1 MYLEL
6 TDISKKIGA
15 DEVLSGITL
24 SMEKGKVYGLQG
36 KNGCGKSMLMR
47 VICGLVLPTVGEVK
61 IEGKILGKEFSFP
74 PSVGVFIE
82 KPGFLDSYSG
92 LQNLMMLASIKGQIS
107 GAEVKDVLKRVG
119 LQDVMYKKYRK
130 YSLGMKQKLGIA
142 AAIMEKPELIILDE
156 PSNALD
162 EKSEE
167 ILWQIVGEEKERG
180 ALILISCHTTETLE
194 KVSDEIFRMVWTNK
208 RAYDS
213 IGECMRKKIIIIMT
227 AIVLFGGFI
236 AGYRNINQKYPARKV
251 ETAEKGESLEFLD
264 GVKISANGIKWLST
278 EEQEAIYEN
287 SGIDTSKVN
296 YDTKIIEVSV
306 CLKNTT
312 EEEKEVPITYLSL
325 ETTGVGTA
333 ISQELLMGNSE
344 HYGSMVEN

>member
-61 IEGKILGKEFSFP
+61 IDGKILGKEFSFP

-92 LQNLMMLASIKGQIS
+92 FQNLMMLASIKGQIS
-107 GAEVKDVLKRVG
+107 GAEVKDV
-119 LQDVMYKKYRK
+119 
-130 YSLGMKQKLGIA
+130 GMKQKLGIA

-194 KVSDEIFRMVWTNK
+194 KVSDEIFRMDMGQIK
-208 RAYDS
+208 
-213 IGECMRKKIIIIMT
+213 EHMT
-227 AIVLFGGFI
+227 V
-236 AGYRNINQKYPARKV
+236 
-251 ETAEKGESLEFLD
+251 
-264 GVKISANGIKWLST
+264 
-278 EEQEAIYEN
+278 
-287 SGIDTSKVN
+287 
-296 YDTKIIEVSV
+296 
-306 CLKNTT
+306 
-312 EEEKEVPITYLSL
+312 
-325 ETTGVGTA
+325 
-333 ISQELLMGNSE
+333 
-344 HYGSMVEN
+344 